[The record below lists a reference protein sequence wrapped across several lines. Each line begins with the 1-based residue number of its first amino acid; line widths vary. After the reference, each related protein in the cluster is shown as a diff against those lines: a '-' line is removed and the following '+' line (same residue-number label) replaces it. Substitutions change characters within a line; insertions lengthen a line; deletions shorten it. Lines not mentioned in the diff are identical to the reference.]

1 MSRTKIQQRVYMNKY
16 YANPENRRIKQVRD
30 NDRNAYKAKKWIT
43 KMPAWMHL
51 DHVWG
56 KTAKNAYSP
65 STKKQLIPAK
75 KNLAKAAKTTKAVL
89 SKKKTT
95 KK

>member
-1 MSRTKIQQRVYMNKY
+1 MSRSKEEQRIYMNKY

-30 NDRNAYKAKKWIT
+30 NDRNAYKKKNWLK

-56 KTAKNAYSP
+56 KHSSSAYSKM
-65 STKKQLIPAK
+65 TKKQLIPAK
-75 KNLAKAAKTTKAVL
+75 KNLAKAAKTTKKILA
-89 SKKKTT
+89 KKTT

>member
-1 MSRTKIQQRVYMNKY
+1 MSRSKIQQRKYMNKY

-30 NDRNAYKAKKWIT
+30 NDRNAYKKKNGLK

-51 DHVWG
+51 DHAGWKHG
-56 KTAKNAYSP
+56 ASAYSP

-89 SKKKTT
+89 SKKKSS